1 MQNTLTFTFQYS
13 LQDAALLAAN
23 DHPVPL
29 GFAAEAGVN
38 TYAQISLPSLLHKV
52 HLFLCL
58 PVFLICKRRSTTL
71 VPRPR
76 PNNGKLGRAW
86 ERGLHGR
93 EGWQRLASFSDR
105 LGPRLASS

>member
-1 MQNTLTFTFQYS
+1 MQNTFTFTFQYS
-13 LQDAALLAAN
+13 PQDAALLAAN

-58 PVFLICKRRSTTL
+58 AVFLIARGDLLPSFPGSPYCKQRKAGWSLGT
-71 VPRPR
+71 RPT
-76 PNNGKLGRAW
+76 W
-86 ERGLHGR
+86 
-93 EGWQRLASFSDR
+93 
-105 LGPRLASS
+105 

>member
-1 MQNTLTFTFQYS
+1 MYTKYCIFTLQYS

-52 HLFLCL
+52 HLFPCL
-58 PVFLICKRRSTTL
+58 PELL
-71 VPRPR
+71 VASGEPH
-76 PNNGKLGRAW
+76 GKIGRGYLHSQSEW
-86 ERGLHGR
+86 DSHSHVCQQCIVRGWG
-93 EGWQRLASFSDR
+93 
-105 LGPRLASS
+105 